1 MTSSQP
7 VSIRA
12 GTLTAFAQMGNLRPR
27 EDESLPR
34 TGWALHHWG
43 LLTQVPFTH
52 VPAFSKLSEYRSEL
66 ARWPAPYPHSSPN
79 PQPCPLPVLVLL
91 EHSKMALGEAEVG
104 GGGKSTQALEL
115 SISDPTEM
123 TKNLSFPAQPST
135 AEMGEG
141 RCRRGPG
148 KGQDWGRGSV

>member
-1 MTSSQP
+1 MRACP
-7 VSIRA
+7 GLGGHSITGA
-12 GTLTAFAQMGNLRPR
+12 
-27 EDESLPR
+27 SLPR
-34 TGWALHHWG
+34 CPLPMS
-43 LLTQVPFTH
+43 LP
-52 VPAFSKLSEYRSEL
+52 FSKLSEYRSEL

-123 TKNLSFPAQPST
+123 TKKLSFPAQPST

-148 KGQDWGRGSV
+148 KGQDWGRGSVQGAQVWRRSRRGILGNL